1 MSRISLF
8 AGRQD
13 RLRTAPDAS
22 ARVGL
27 RQAVWDGDVLSL
39 SGDGRL
45 EGHPGDR
52 PGETAVTLELTPPSR
67 QRPLLLPTHPRYL
80 PEATDDSAQ
89 QAHGLDW
96 TGFTAL
102 LDPRSL
108 GPDGRWQPGTWR
120 VDALV
125 AAGQVRARAPLAAH
139 WCGSAEYPPARWV
152 DEGVLLVPRF
162 GGATLELTVLTGLG
176 AVTGLERTAD
186 GFRIS
191 GRAPAAAAGGRLV
204 LRHRETDTAVD
215 CATDWE
221 GTAFTARIAAGQC
234 ALTGHWEPTL
244 LGPRGATVD
253 LRTDCPPA
261 GRRQLPLP
269 DRQVMY
275 AKQLSDFHLQFCVQD
290 PEPLVDTLTAVP
302 EGYRVA
308 GELPHHAGAA
318 LELVLRHSGDGR
330 ERRRPVSTGPDG
342 RFAAVLPLEPPASDG
357 RPRPLA
363 KGVWELSLRR
373 AGAPEHEDL
382 SLRLHPGVLE
392 ALPLRA
398 VRGPKTFVLERRW
411 HDTLIL
417 DSTPVLT
424 AAERSARRQ
433 LRLRTEDYPAARRR
447 PLRDAVL
454 YDVFGGRSYS
464 CNPRAVHEEL
474 AARGLPLEH
483 LWVVEDGQE
492 QPPPGTTALRMWSPE
507 WYEALATSRYL
518 VGNTHFPEFL
528 ERREGQVVAQLWHG
542 TPLKRI
548 ARQVRAAWM
557 TEDGYLDRLEHEVR
571 QWNLLLSPSPFA
583 TPVLA
588 DSFDYRDELL
598 EAGYPRND
606 RLVRADPAE
615 RAAVRARL
623 GVPEGRTAV
632 LYAPTWRDDQ
642 RDGDRYRLDLQ
653 LNVAA
658 ARAALGGDHVLLLR
672 PHVHVGGRMPDDD
685 FVRDVSDHP
694 DVADLMLAA
703 DVLVTD
709 YSSLMFDFAVTGRPM
724 LFFAYDLEHYRNR
737 LRGFTFDFESSAP
750 GPLLADSA
758 AVVAALRDLDPEPYR
773 ERYRAFRERFC
784 PLDDGRAAA
793 RVVDRML
800 ELAGQLPADS
810 Q

>member
-1 MSRISLF
+1 MPRISLF
-8 AGRQD
+8 AGRPD
-13 RLRTAPDAS
+13 HSRTAPEPT

-39 SGDGRL
+39 LGDGRV
-45 EGHPGDR
+45 EGRSGDR
-52 PGETAVTLELTPPSR
+52 PGRTSVELELTPPSG
-67 QRPLLLPTHPRYL
+67 QRALRLRTFPRYL

-89 QAHGLDW
+89 DGLDLDW

-102 LDPRSL
+102 VDPRAL
-108 GPDGRWQPGTWR
+108 RQRDQWHPGTWK
-120 VDALV
+120 VTALV
-125 AAGQVRARAPLAAH
+125 TAGSHRVRTPVVAH

-162 GGATLELTVLTGLG
+162 GTETLQLTVLPGRG
-176 AVTGLERTAD
+176 VATGLERVED
-186 GFRIS
+186 GFLVS
-191 GRAPAAAAGGRLV
+191 GRAPAGSTGGTLV
-204 LRHRETDTAVD
+204 LRHRETDTAVA
-215 CATDWE
+215 CTTDWD
-221 GTAFTARIAAGQC
+221 GLAFTARVTAADC
-234 ALTGHWEPTL
+234 DLDGHWEPSL
-244 LGPRGATVD
+244 LHPGGRTVD
-253 LRTDCPPA
+253 LRTDLPPTGA
-261 GRRQLPLP
+261 RQFPLP
-269 DRQVMY
+269 DRQVLY
-275 AKQLSDFHLQFCVQD
+275 AKQLSDLRLQFCVQA
-290 PEPLVDTLTAVP
+290 PEPVVDGVTPVP
-302 EGYRVA
+302 AGYRLA
-308 GELPHHAGAA
+308 GELPHHGGAA
-318 LELVLRHSGDGR
+318 VELVLRHSGDGR
-330 ERRRPVSTGPDG
+330 ERRRPVELTADG
-342 RFAAVLPLEPPASDG
+342 RFGTVLALEPEASDG

-373 AGAPEHEDL
+373 VGAPEHEAL
-382 SLRLHPGVLE
+382 SLRLHPG
-392 ALPLRA
+392 ALAGLPVRA
-398 VRGPKTFVLERRW
+398 TRGPKTFLLERRW

-417 DSTPVLT
+417 DSTPVLS
-424 AAERSARRQ
+424 AAERSARSQ
-433 LRLRTEDYPAARRR
+433 LRLRTVDYPAARRL

-474 AARGLPLEH
+474 VARGLPLEH

-518 VGNTHFPEFL
+518 VGNTHFPDFL

-548 ARQVRAAWM
+548 ARQVRTEWM
-557 TEDGYLDRLEHEVR
+557 AEDGYLDRLEREVR

-583 TPVLA
+583 TPVLT
-588 DSFDYRDELL
+588 DSFDYRGEPL

-606 RLVRADPAE
+606 RLVRADPVE

-623 GVPEGRTAV
+623 GVPEGRTVV

-653 LNVAA
+653 LDVEA
-658 ARAALGGDHVLLLR
+658 ARAALGEDHVLLLR
-672 PHVHVGGRMPDDD
+672 PHVHVGGPVPDDD

-724 LFFAYDLEHYRNR
+724 LFFTYDLEHYRGR
-737 LRGFTFDFESSAP
+737 LRGFTFDFEAHAP

-758 AVVAALRDLDPEPYR
+758 AVVAALRDLDPVPYA

-800 ELAGQLPADS
+800 ELAGRRG
-810 Q
+810 

>member
-1 MSRISLF
+1 M
-8 AGRQD
+8 
-13 RLRTAPDAS
+13 
-22 ARVGL
+22 GL
-27 RQAVWDGDVLSL
+27 RRAVWDGGILSL
-39 SGDGRL
+39 LGDGRL
-45 EGHPGDR
+45 AGHSGDR
-52 PGETAVTLELTPPSR
+52 PGETSVELELTPPSG
-67 QRPLLLPTHPRYL
+67 QRPLRLRTYPRYL

-89 QAHGLDW
+89 AALGLDW

-102 LDPRSL
+102 IDPEALRRR
-108 GPDGRWQPGTWR
+108 GQWHPGTWQ
-120 VDALV
+120 VTALV
-125 AAGQVRARAPLAAH
+125 AAGALRARAPLAAH
-139 WCGSAEYPPARWV
+139 WCGSGEYPSACWV
-152 DEGVLLVPRF
+152 GEGVLLVPRF
-162 GGATLELTVLTGLG
+162 GSDTLRLTVLPGR
-176 AVTGLERTAD
+176 AVVTGLDCAED
-186 GFRIS
+186 GFLVS
-191 GRAPAAAAGGRLV
+191 GRAPAGSSGGALV
-204 LRHRETDTAVD
+204 LRHRETDTAVACD
-215 CATDWE
+215 TDWD
-221 GTAFTARIAAGQC
+221 GSAFTARVGAAQC
-234 ALTGHWEPTL
+234 DLSGHWEPSL
-244 LGPRGATVD
+244 LLPDGRTVD

-261 GRRQLPLP
+261 GRRQLPLA
-269 DRQVMY
+269 DRQVLY
-275 AKQLSDFHLQFCVQD
+275 AKQLSDLRLQFCVQD
-290 PEPLVDTLTAVP
+290 PEPLVDALTAVP
-302 EGYRVA
+302 EGWELA
-308 GELPHHAGAA
+308 GELPHHAGAGT
-318 LELVLRHSGDGR
+318 ELVLRHGGDGR
-330 ERRRPVSTGPDG
+330 ERRRPVELTADG
-342 RFAAVLPLEPPASDG
+342 RFRTVLALEPPASDG

-373 AGAPEHEDL
+373 TGAPEHEDR
-382 SLRLHPGVLE
+382 SLRLHPAVLDG
-392 ALPLRA
+392 LPLRTP
-398 VRGPKTFVLERRW
+398 RGPKSFLLERRW
-411 HDTLIL
+411 HDTPIL
-417 DSTPVLT
+417 DSTPVLS

-433 LRLRTEDYPAARRR
+433 RRLRTADYPAARRR

-474 AARGLPLEH
+474 VARGLPLEH

-548 ARQVRAAWM
+548 ARQVRTEWM
-557 TEDGYLDRLEHEVR
+557 AEDGYLRRLEHEVR

-583 TPVLA
+583 TPILA
-588 DSFDYRDELL
+588 DSFDYRGAPL

-606 RLVRADPAE
+606 RLVRADPVE

-642 RDGDRYRLDLQ
+642 REGDRYRLDLR
-653 LNVAA
+653 LDVEA

-672 PHVHVGGRMPDDD
+672 PHVHVGGRVPDDD

-724 LFFAYDLEHYRNR
+724 LFFTYDLEHYRRR
-737 LRGFTFDFESSAP
+737 LRGFTFDFEAHAP

-758 AVVAALRDLDPEPYR
+758 SVVAALRELDPEPYR

-784 PLDDGRAAA
+784 PLEDGRASA

-800 ELAGQLPADS
+800 ELAGRAG
-810 Q
+810 